1 VLYSLVS
8 HPLYLREKDTLI
20 VLYDIINT
28 MKIFKETSIMSAE
41 ISINFKSTEME
52 DDHLPEGVAPF
63 KKVFREAI
71 EEHLSDYSILEPRE
85 KRGVVDD
92 FFDTV
97 TYDEDAH
104 VESTPIVVDLF
115 DPGSLYGHD
124 TKTVGYD
131 HVADLKITMNI
142 EDVSKLALLGL
153 GTDEVEEIIKEVVDG
168 EFELDF
174 ESVDFNPLVKKV
186 LDDNLTK
193 REQSVGQKYVAIP
206 TTMPDLL
213 TEQSL
218 DNLPKFGHK
227 ESLLIVGPTTAFHW
241 PIYEGDPSELLDAQT
256 WDVQQVKDALPL
268 LKKAALDVRSERA
281 PERVHIP
288 NSYYAGGHKVGG
300 ALSYTSKIMAVISAH
315 RDNPRIMEMAGLNVQ
330 THVPA
335 GIDQLL
341 VAKNVGSHL
350 KLENGGADLVNN
362 VLKSGVTDGLNAD
375 KMVAE
380 FKNNPAKHFADIIS
394 VMANGHQDAVQAMT
408 DSIDRA
414 VKLDSP
420 LNDELGQKNNRN

>member
-1 VLYSLVS
+1 
-8 HPLYLREKDTLI
+8 
-20 VLYDIINT
+20 
-28 MKIFKETSIMSAE
+28 MKIFKETSMMSAE
-41 ISINFKSTEME
+41 ISINFKSTDME
-52 DDHLPEGVAPF
+52 DDHLPEGAAPF
-63 KKVFREAI
+63 RKVFREAI
-71 EEHLSDYSILEPRE
+71 EEHLSDYSILEPR
-85 KRGVVDD
+85 KRRGLVDD

-97 TYDEDAH
+97 TYEEDVN
-104 VESTPIVVDLF
+104 VESTPIEMDIF
-115 DPGSLYGHD
+115 DPGSLHGHD
-124 TKTVGYD
+124 TKAVGYD
-131 HVADLKITMNI
+131 HIADLKITMNI

-153 GTDEVEEIIKEVVDG
+153 GTDEVEEIIKNVVNG

-174 ESVDFNPLVKKV
+174 ENVDFNPLVKKV
-186 LDDNLTK
+186 LDDNFTK
-193 REQSVGQKYVAIP
+193 REYEVGQKYVAIP

-218 DNLPKFGHK
+218 EKLPKFGHK

-256 WDVQQVKDALPL
+256 WNVQQVKDARPL
-268 LKKAALDVRSERA
+268 LEKAALDVRSERA

-288 NSYYAGGHKVGG
+288 NSYYAEGHRVGG
-300 ALSYTSKIMAVISAH
+300 PLSYTSRIMAVISAH

-330 THVPA
+330 NHVPA
-335 GIDQLL
+335 GIKQLL

-350 KLENGGADLVNN
+350 KLEKDGNDLVHN
-362 VLKSGVTDGLNAD
+362 VLKSGVVEGLNAD
-375 KMVAE
+375 EMVSE

-420 LNDELGQKNNRN
+420 PNDALGQKNNRG